1 MLESRI
7 RGQKENGDIMLE
19 VIIGIL
25 LVVILFFIIVMI
37 IDGNRFVIREYTL
50 ESEKIKKEQTL
61 VVLADL
67 HNKSYGAQN
76 EKLIAAIDS
85 INPDIVLSAGD
96 MLTAKPGRSFE
107 TAASFMEKIAVKYP
121 VYYGLGNHEY
131 RMKIYPEDYGDAFDR
146 YMERMKKAGIKVL
159 DNETVKV
166 EKAAGIY
173 VTGASIDRMYYKR
186 FRKTKMEEHYL
197 KETLGIL
204 KKDAYKILLAHNP
217 EYFEEYAAWGA
228 DLVLSGHVHGGIM
241 RLPILGGVISPKLVL
256 FPKYDGGRFTERD
269 STMILSRG
277 LGMHTLPIRIFNP
290 AELVVIHLLPCKS
303 K

>member
-1 MLESRI
+1 MLEI
-7 RGQKENGDIMLE
+7 
-19 VIIGIL
+19 IIGIL
-25 LVVILFFIIVMI
+25 LIVILFFVIVML
-37 IDGNRFVIREYTL
+37 IDGNRFVIREYSV

-67 HNKSYGAQN
+67 HNKTYGKENAR
-76 EKLIAAIDS
+76 LLAAIDS
-85 INPDIVLSAGD
+85 VHPDIVLSAGD

-107 TAASFMEKIAVKYP
+107 TAASFMEKAASKYP

-131 RMKIYPEDYGDAFDR
+131 RMKIYPEDYADAYDR
-146 YMERMKKAGIKVL
+146 YMERMKNAGIKVL
-159 DNETVKV
+159 DNETEQIEWEDKR
-166 EKAAGIY
+166 EQSEMPCKLRI
-173 VTGASIDRMYYKR
+173 TGVSIERMYYKR
-186 FRKTKMEEHYL
+186 FRKIKMEDSYL
-197 KETLGIL
+197 KETLGTPQ
-204 KKDAYKILLAHNP
+204 KDAYEILLAHNP

-241 RLPILGGVISPKLVL
+241 RLPLLGGVVSPKLVF
-256 FPKYDGGRFTERD
+256 FPKYDGGRFAEKE

-277 LGMHTLPIRIFNP
+277 LGMHTIPVRIFNP

>member
-1 MLESRI
+1 MLE
-7 RGQKENGDIMLE
+7 L
-19 VIIGIL
+19 VIGIL
-25 LVVILFFIIVMI
+25 LVIILFFIIVMI
-37 IDGNRFVIREYTL
+37 VDGNRFVIREYTI
-50 ESEKIKKEQTL
+50 ESEKIQKEQTL

-67 HNKSYGAQN
+67 HNKTYGKEN
-76 EKLIAAIDS
+76 IKLLAAIEK
-85 INPDIVLSAGD
+85 IHPDLVLSAGD

-107 TAASFMEKIAVKYP
+107 TAASFMEKIAEKYP

-131 RMKIYPEDYGDAFDR
+131 RMKIYTEDYGDAFVR
-146 YMERMKKAGIKVL
+146 YMERMKKAGVRVL
-159 DNETVKV
+159 DNETAEVELPDNETVKS
-166 EKAAGIY
+166 KIRI
-173 VTGASIDRMYYKR
+173 TGVSIDRIYYKR
-186 FRKTKMEEHYL
+186 FRKTKMEEEYL
-197 KETLGIL
+197 KETLGTTKTDI
-204 KKDAYKILLAHNP
+204 YRILLAHNP

-241 RLPILGGVISPKLVL
+241 RLPLLGGVISPKLVL
-256 FPKYDGGRFTERD
+256 FPKYDGGRFKEKN